1 MITAKT
7 ERRIFLESTVNLT
20 KESKKKRR
28 QAVLKKMSR
37 YKFLYFLILPAIV
50 YTVIFN
56 YLTMGGIIM
65 AFQDYDIIGG
75 IFKSPFVGLSNFVQV
90 FSQPKM
96 LHAIKNTLVY
106 SSVGLFLGTPGPI
119 IFALL
124 LNELRT
130 PKFKKVVQTISYFPH
145 FLSWISVVGMLS
157 AFFATYGTWND
168 ILAKIFGEGYERVN
182 ILMDAKNFLPVLF
195 WSGQWKGIG
204 WGSIVYLAAITGIDQ
219 TLYEAATVDGCGKFK
234 QALYI
239 TIPSIM
245 PTIIM
250 LFIMSMGGLFS
261 TNFEQVF
268 GFQNIY
274 TQEATETINT
284 LIYRTGIQ
292 NGEYSLSTAFGLS
305 QSAVSFLLVWI
316 SNRIIKKGTGVGI
329 W

>member
-1 MITAKT
+1 MEAALNT
-7 ERRIFLESTVNLT
+7 T
-20 KESKKKRR
+20 KVTKREKRR
-28 QAVLKKMSR
+28 ETLQRMKR
-37 YKFLYFLILPAIV
+37 YKFLYFLLLPALI
-50 YTVIFN
+50 YTLIFN
-56 YLTMGGIIM
+56 YIPMGGIIM
-65 AFQDYDIIGG
+65 GFQDYDIIAG
-75 IFKSPFVGLSNFVQV
+75 IFKSRFVGLENFIQV

-96 LHAIKNTLVY
+96 LNAIKNTLIY

-124 LNELRT
+124 LNELRAA
-130 PKFKKVVQTISYFPH
+130 KFKKVVQTISYFPH

-182 ILMDAKNFLPVLF
+182 ILMDSKNFLPILF

-204 WGSIVYLAAITGIDQ
+204 WGSIVYLAAIAGIDQ
-219 TLYEAATVDGCGKFK
+219 SMYEAAMVDGCGRFK
-234 QALYI
+234 QVLYI
-239 TIPSIM
+239 TLPSIM
-245 PTIIM
+245 PTVAI
-250 LFIMSMGGLFS
+250 LFIMSMGGLVS
-261 TNFEQVF
+261 SNFEQVF

-284 LIYRTGIQ
+284 LIYRSGIQ

-305 QSAVSFLLVWI
+305 QSIVSFMLVWV
-316 SNRIIKKGTGVGI
+316 SNRIIKKGTGIGI